1 MITSPSND
9 QIKQIRKLREKK
21 YRQESGLFFL
31 EGIRIVIEA
40 MQNDKVIEK
49 LIVCRE
55 LISTVKALD
64 AVTSAEKKAI
74 PILEVSEDVFKS
86 LSGKEGPQG
95 LAAVAKQQW
104 YGLNE
109 IAKEFKGIW
118 IGLYQVADPGN
129 LGTILRTLDG
139 MGGKGVF
146 LIDNCT
152 DPYDPSAVRAS
163 MGAVF
168 SKKLVKTTS
177 DGLIDWIKKDGIH
190 VVGTSDAAKK
200 DYKSYRYNKDMVL
213 LMGSEREGLT
223 GDLMEICE
231 EMVSIPMMGTA
242 DSLNL
247 AVASSI
253 MLYEIASQLLG

>member
-1 MITSPSND
+1 MITSPLND

-40 MQNDKVIEK
+40 MQNDEVIEK

-55 LISTVKALD
+55 LISNDKALD
-64 AVTSAEKKAI
+64 AVSSAEKKSI
-74 PILEVSEDVFKS
+74 PILEVREDVFKS

-95 LAAVAKQQW
+95 LAAVAKQRW
-104 YGLNE
+104 HGLHE
-109 IAKEFKGIW
+109 IAQEFKGIW

-139 MGGKGVF
+139 MGGKGVY

-168 SKKLVKTTS
+168 SKKLVKITS
-177 DGLIDWIKKDGIH
+177 DEFMDWIKKDGIH
-190 VVGTSDAAKK
+190 VVGTSDAARQ

-223 GDLMEICE
+223 GDLMGICE

-253 MLYEIASQLLG
+253 MLYEIASQPLG